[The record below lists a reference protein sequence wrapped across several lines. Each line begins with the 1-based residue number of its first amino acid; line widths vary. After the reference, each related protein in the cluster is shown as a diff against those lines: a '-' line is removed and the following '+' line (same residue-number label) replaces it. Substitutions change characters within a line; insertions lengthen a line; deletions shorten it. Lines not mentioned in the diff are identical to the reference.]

1 MHHIQPTYMG
11 NKCFFREWHKKF
23 LPLLST
29 TLESHYI
36 TTKYSPNLTHR
47 SHTYSHTTDGLS
59 APTSCR
65 FFTTQH
71 ILYTCL
77 SFFIHST
84 LLKNFT
90 LCHLGCSHIFLML
103 GLFLNFTHAYH
114 KQGFLDPSYKKKD
127 TKIFK
132 TYEFFTEKLYVNQ
145 SHYCVHFG
153 STYRVKIYQ
162 LINKTIPK
170 KFEIVYLLP
179 SLPKVVTLNSLSVAI
194 T

>member
-1 MHHIQPTYMG
+1 MINITIEES
-11 NKCFFREWHKKF
+11 NKCIIHNLHIWATSVFFREWHKKF

-36 TTKYSPNLTHR
+36 TTKYSPNLTHV
-47 SHTYSHTTDGLS
+47 HTHIGSDGLS

-77 SFFIHST
+77 SFFIHSI

-90 LCHLGCSHIFLML
+90 LCHLGFSHIFLML

-114 KQGFLDPSYKKKD
+114 EQGFLGPPYKK
-127 TKIFK
+127 
-132 TYEFFTEKLYVNQ
+132 
-145 SHYCVHFG
+145 
-153 STYRVKIYQ
+153 
-162 LINKTIPK
+162 
-170 KFEIVYLLP
+170 
-179 SLPKVVTLNSLSVAI
+179 
-194 T
+194 